1 MQRKT
6 VLIACGTAVATSTVV
21 AVAIEEAMQER
32 GIPVDLRQCKATEVR
47 SLVDDADIVV
57 ATTPVPDDLGKP
69 TFKGLPFLTGIGRD
83 KLLDDIEAALRAA

>member
-1 MQRKT
+1 MKKKT

-32 GIPVDLRQCKATEVR
+32 GIPVELRQCKATEVR
-47 SLVDDADIVV
+47 GLVDDADIVV

-83 KLLDDIEAALRAA
+83 KLLDDIEAALRA

>member
-1 MQRKT
+1 MKKKT

-32 GIPVDLRQCKATEVR
+32 GIPVEVRQCKATEVR

-83 KLLDDIEAALRAA
+83 KLLDDIEAALRV

>member
-1 MQRKT
+1 MKKKT

-32 GIPVDLRQCKATEVR
+32 GIPVDVRQCKATEVR

-83 KLLDDIEAALRAA
+83 KLLDDIEAALRA

>member
-1 MQRKT
+1 MKKKT

-32 GIPVDLRQCKATEVR
+32 GIPVDVRQCKATEVR
-47 SLVDDADIVV
+47 SLLDDADIVV

-83 KLLDDIEAALRAA
+83 KLLDDIEAALRG

>member
-1 MQRKT
+1 M
-6 VLIACGTAVATSTVV
+6 V

-32 GIPVDLRQCKATEVR
+32 GIPVDVRQCKATEVR

-83 KLLDDIEAALRAA
+83 KLLDDIEAALRA